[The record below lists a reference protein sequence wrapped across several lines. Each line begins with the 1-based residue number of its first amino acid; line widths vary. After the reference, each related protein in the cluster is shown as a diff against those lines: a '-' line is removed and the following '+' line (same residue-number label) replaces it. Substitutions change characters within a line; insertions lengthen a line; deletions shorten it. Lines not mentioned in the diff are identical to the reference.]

1 MVVKNTNFIDIH
13 IFKKRTKINNNNIK
27 TNFRLWHIM

>member
-13 IFKKRTKINNNNIK
+13 IFKKRTKINNNIK
-27 TNFRLWHIM
+27 TDFRLWHIM